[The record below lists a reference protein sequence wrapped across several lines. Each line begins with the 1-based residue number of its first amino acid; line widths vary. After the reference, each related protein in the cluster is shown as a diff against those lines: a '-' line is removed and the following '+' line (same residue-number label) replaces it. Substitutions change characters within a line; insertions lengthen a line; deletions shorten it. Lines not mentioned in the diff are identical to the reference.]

1 MVIQIKCL
9 STGEAGVGGGGQAI
23 LITCQE
29 IFIKMKVKKK
39 DKIMKKQYQKRVKK
53 KSLRKLM
60 VKKN

>member
-1 MVIQIKCL
+1 MVGKQI
-9 STGEAGVGGGGQAI
+9 
-23 LITCQE
+23 E